1 MWAVHV
7 GSTWVLS
14 RGPIWDPG
22 GAAQVGP
29 RWVPCGPHMG
39 PMWGMCGLLCGVGVG
54 PIWAGPDGDDVGY
67 IALVATANVDPN
79 RCLGR
84 KGRVEIH
91 GRQTVDGIP

>member
-1 MWAVHV
+1 MGPMWAAHV
-7 GSTWVLS
+7 GPTWVLS

-22 GAAQVGP
+22 GTAQVGP

-39 PMWGMCGLLCGVGVG
+39 PMWGICGLLCGVGVG

-79 RCLGR
+79 
-84 KGRVEIH
+84 
-91 GRQTVDGIP
+91 QSA